1 MAERAMLVAAVPPD
15 PSAGLAQA
23 RQDREVA
30 ARELEALR
38 ASGGRAAAG
47 VLGRAASELFDAR
60 SRRYLAEQHA
70 KDKQWSRGARRDARH
85 WAQAAAAQEQA
96 WAAKVAELFGPEEHR
111 LSEALGRADQ
121 RLGALAEEGNVR
133 ARWLAAHPGA
143 LGRLAAIDVEI
154 SGIDEQM
161 DLDRS
166 AVVRDLCPELRQPRA
181 QGHHLGAGRSPSYGY
196 NLDVGR
202 DGFGFGL

>member
-1 MAERAMLVAAVPPD
+1 MLAAAVPPD
-15 PSAGLAQA
+15 PSADLCQA
-23 RQDREVA
+23 RQERDGA

-38 ASGGRAAAG
+38 ASGGRAAG
-47 VLGRAASELFDAR
+47 GELGRAAGELFDAR
-60 SRRYLAEQHA
+60 NRRYLAEQHA
-70 KDKQWSRGARRDARH
+70 RDKQWSRGARRDARH

-96 WAAKVAELFGPEEHR
+96 WAAKVAELFGPEER
-111 LSEALGRADQ
+111 GLSEALGRADL

-166 AVVRDLCPELRQPRA
+166 AVVRDLCPELKRARA
-181 QGHHLGAGRSPSYGY
+181 QVRHLGAGRSPSYDLG
-196 NLDVGR
+196 VGR
-202 DGFGFGL
+202 DDFGFGL